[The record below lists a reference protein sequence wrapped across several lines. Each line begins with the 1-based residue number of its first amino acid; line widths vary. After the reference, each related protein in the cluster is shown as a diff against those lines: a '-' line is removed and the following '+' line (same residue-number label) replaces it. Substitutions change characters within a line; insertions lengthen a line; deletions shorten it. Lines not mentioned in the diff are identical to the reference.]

1 MTVTI
6 EGKMFG
12 GYKKPDFT
20 NKETGEVSKG
30 KYIVQLMVEQK
41 LKNDEVKSE
50 QQYVEE
56 LLPLLR
62 EAVRIRVKNNTTSHG
77 AFLSGGMDSST
88 MVGLMSPFVKGKIH
102 TFSFRCKGKTFDESH
117 YAKIISDTYNTEH
130 QLVEF
135 SPEEILNKVES
146 NIRKKDTPDKLL
158 RNFQKYFAQGKR
170 SAAEDLA
177 RALISNY
184 PSRPEGYYC
193 MGMLIEGT
201 NPLVASKFYRA
212 SLIFDE
218 KYEPSRKRL
227 ETLEEGKR

>member
-1 MTVTI
+1 MRILIADEEQNVRMNLKRLLEKQGYECVTVASDREMREILESQDFDLVLTEMKLTGHDVI
-6 EGKMFG
+6 ELIKNLRESGLKVPIVVVTAYGTPENIANAMKAG
-12 GYKKPDFT
+12 VSDY
-20 NKETGEVSKG
+20 VSK
-30 KYIVQLMVEQK
+30 
-41 LKNDEVKSE
+41 
-50 QQYVEE
+50 
-56 LLPLLR
+56 P
-62 EAVRIRVKNNTTSHG
+62 
-77 AFLSGGMDSST
+77 
-88 MVGLMSPFVKGKIH
+88 
-102 TFSFRCKGKTFDESH
+102 
-117 YAKIISDTYNTEH
+117 
-130 QLVEF
+130 F
-135 SPEEILNKVES
+135 SPEEILSKVES

-158 RNFQKYFAQGKR
+158 RNFQKYLAQGKR

>member
-1 MTVTI
+1 MRILIADEEQNVRMNLKRLLEKQGYECVTVASDREMREILKSQDFDLVLTEMKLTGHDVI
-6 EGKMFG
+6 ELIKNFRESGLKVPIVVVTAYGTPENIANAMKAG
-12 GYKKPDFT
+12 VSDY
-20 NKETGEVSKG
+20 VSK
-30 KYIVQLMVEQK
+30 
-41 LKNDEVKSE
+41 
-50 QQYVEE
+50 
-56 LLPLLR
+56 P
-62 EAVRIRVKNNTTSHG
+62 
-77 AFLSGGMDSST
+77 
-88 MVGLMSPFVKGKIH
+88 
-102 TFSFRCKGKTFDESH
+102 
-117 YAKIISDTYNTEH
+117 
-130 QLVEF
+130 F
-135 SPEEILNKVES
+135 SPEEILSKVES

-158 RNFQKYFAQGKR
+158 RNFQKYLAQGKR

>member
-1 MTVTI
+1 VRILIADEEQNVRMNLKRLLEKQGYECVTVASDREMREILKSQDFDLVLTEMKLTGHDVI
-6 EGKMFG
+6 ELIKNFRESGLKVPIVVVTAYGTPENIANAMKAG
-12 GYKKPDFT
+12 VSDY
-20 NKETGEVSKG
+20 VSK
-30 KYIVQLMVEQK
+30 
-41 LKNDEVKSE
+41 
-50 QQYVEE
+50 
-56 LLPLLR
+56 P
-62 EAVRIRVKNNTTSHG
+62 
-77 AFLSGGMDSST
+77 
-88 MVGLMSPFVKGKIH
+88 
-102 TFSFRCKGKTFDESH
+102 
-117 YAKIISDTYNTEH
+117 
-130 QLVEF
+130 F
-135 SPEEILNKVES
+135 SPEEILSKVES

-158 RNFQKYFAQGKR
+158 RNFQKYLAQGKR

>member
-1 MTVTI
+1 VRILIADEEQNVRMNLKRLLEKQGYECVTVASDREMREILESQDFDLVLTEMKLTGHDVI
-6 EGKMFG
+6 ELIKNLRESGLKVPIVVVTAYGTPENIANAMKAG
-12 GYKKPDFT
+12 VSDY
-20 NKETGEVSKG
+20 VSK
-30 KYIVQLMVEQK
+30 
-41 LKNDEVKSE
+41 
-50 QQYVEE
+50 
-56 LLPLLR
+56 P
-62 EAVRIRVKNNTTSHG
+62 
-77 AFLSGGMDSST
+77 
-88 MVGLMSPFVKGKIH
+88 
-102 TFSFRCKGKTFDESH
+102 
-117 YAKIISDTYNTEH
+117 
-130 QLVEF
+130 F
-135 SPEEILNKVES
+135 SPEEILSKVES

-158 RNFQKYFAQGKR
+158 RNFQKYLAQGKR

>member
-1 MTVTI
+1 MRILIADEEQNVRMNLKRLLEKQGYECVTVASDREMREILESQDFDLVLTEMKLTGHDVI
-6 EGKMFG
+6 ELIKNLRESGLKVPIVVVTAYGTPENIANAMKAG
-12 GYKKPDFT
+12 VSDY
-20 NKETGEVSKG
+20 VSK
-30 KYIVQLMVEQK
+30 
-41 LKNDEVKSE
+41 
-50 QQYVEE
+50 
-56 LLPLLR
+56 P
-62 EAVRIRVKNNTTSHG
+62 
-77 AFLSGGMDSST
+77 
-88 MVGLMSPFVKGKIH
+88 
-102 TFSFRCKGKTFDESH
+102 
-117 YAKIISDTYNTEH
+117 
-130 QLVEF
+130 F
-135 SPEEILNKVES
+135 SPEEILSKVES

-158 RNFQKYFAQGKR
+158 RNFQKYLAQGKR

-193 MGMLIEGT
+193 MGMLIEDT